1 MGGAQQILARLVAPI
16 GHWNFFA
23 LFAYFA
29 VKSFNRKSLKVAKDS
44 AKVAKK
50 GDCQGPSGKSALQ
63 EYVLHAESFNARRA
77 HMSAALHSGR
87 GTEENQSHC

>member
-29 VKSFNRKSLKVAKDS
+29 VKSFNRKSLNR
-44 AKVAKK
+44 K
-50 GDCQGPSGKSALQ
+50 GREGFRKGRQ
-63 EYVLHAESFNARRA
+63 ERRL
-77 HMSAALHSGR
+77 SAAS
-87 GTEENQSHC
+87 